1 MAVQRVAQGTLHER
15 TRPLEPNQLSLGP
28 GRVLLGAIQESFA
41 LEEGGGRRVCDAGGE
56 GSQGPQNPCVF
67 SHAGDFWA

>member
-1 MAVQRVAQGTLHER
+1 VAVQRVAQGTLHER

-41 LEEGGGRRVCDAGGE
+41 LEEGGGRRVCGAGGE
-56 GSQGPQNPCVF
+56 GF
-67 SHAGDFWA
+67 

>member
-41 LEEGGGRRVCDAGGE
+41 LEEGGGRRVCGAGGE
-56 GSQGPQNPCVF
+56 GF
-67 SHAGDFWA
+67 